1 MKKVYLDHSAT
12 TPVHPRA
19 AVAAMNCMLN
29 DYGNSSSVHSFG
41 RRAEELMEEARSR
54 VADFIGADPEEIIF
68 TGGAT
73 EADNLAIR
81 GVAGASRKRG
91 KHIIT
96 TAVEHHA
103 ILHTCDA
110 LEREGFRVTR
120 VGVDSS
126 GRVDPGDIEAAIE
139 DDTILISVMLAN
151 NEIGTIQPIAE
162 IAAIGRE
169 REIPVHTD
177 AVQAA
182 GQIPVDVGEL
192 GVDLA
197 SFSAHKMYGP
207 KGVGCL
213 YVRRGTRIQPQVHGG
228 HHERRLRAG
237 TENVPGIVAFGEA
250 CAVAAEEMDY
260 RMKHMTALRDRL
272 IAGLEERIP
281 DLFVNGDRTQRLPNN
296 VSVCIPGVEGEAM
309 LLHLDMKG
317 IAASSGSAC
326 TSGSLEASHVL
337 LAMGLKH
344 EIAHGSLR
352 LTLGRENTA
361 REIDYVLE
369 TLPPIVEKLRAM
381 SAWRP
386 GEDDIIEE

>member
-1 MKKVYLDHSAT
+1 MKRVYLDHSAT

-29 DYGNSSSVHSFG
+29 DYGNSSSVHAFG
-41 RRAEELMEEARSR
+41 RRAEELLEEARSR
-54 VADFIGADPEEIIF
+54 VADFVGAEPREIIF

-73 EADNLAIR
+73 EADNLALR
-81 GVAGASRKRG
+81 GVVEASEKPG
-91 KHIIT
+91 GHIIT

-126 GRVDPGDIEAAIE
+126 GRVDPSDVEAAIE
-139 DDTILISVMLAN
+139 DDTVLISVMLAN
-151 NEIGTIQPIAE
+151 NEVGTIQPIEE
-162 IAAIGRE
+162 ISAIARE
-169 REIPVHTD
+169 RGITMHTD

-182 GQIPVDVGEL
+182 GQIPVDVEKL

-207 KGVGCL
+207 KGIGCL
-213 YVRRGTRIQPQVHGG
+213 YVRRGTKIRPQVHGG
-228 HHERRLRAG
+228 HHEHRLRAG

-250 CAVAAEEMDY
+250 CALATEELDY
-260 RMKHMTALRDRL
+260 RMKHMTSIRDRL
-272 IAGLEERIP
+272 ISGLEERIP
-281 DLFVNGDRTQRLPNN
+281 QIFVNGDRTERLPNN

-309 LLHLDMKG
+309 LLHLDMQG

-352 LTLGRENTA
+352 LSLGRENTA
-361 REIDYVLE
+361 EEIDYVLD

-386 GEDDIIEE
+386 GEDDTFEE